1 MRVKKFRARTAAEA
15 AEQVKREWGPDALIL
30 QARRVRAFRWWSF
43 WRPVWMVEVT
53 AALAE
58 APPGRP
64 HAPAVMSRPDAADPP
79 APPDP
84 PAALRA
90 CPDPAASPADGGP
103 APAPG
108 GDTPA
113 GPGDLEADVKQMKEL
128 VGHIWRQVRSAQEQA
143 AAGPAPALPLYP
155 ETLDPIYRAL
165 LEREVEPALARC
177 LTDLLLERAAGK
189 GTGLLRQEAAA
200 AIERLLGPA
209 RPIETGTGGRV
220 VAFVGPTGVGKTTT
234 LAKLAAHFAL
244 RERRRVCLVTLD
256 TFRVGAVD
264 QLRTYAQISGL
275 PCLVAATPEEF
286 ASLLER
292 APEYDLVLVDTAGR
306 SHHDEMRM
314 TELEGFL
321 SARRPDEVHL
331 VISATS
337 RYSDALEVLDRYRGP
352 GFDKLLF
359 TKLDETRHHG
369 LILNVAVVA
378 QRPLSYVTTGQQV
391 PEDIAVARPG
401 DLAKLLV

>member
-1 MRVKKFRARTAAEA
+1 MRVKKFRGRTVAEA

-30 QARRVRAFRWWSF
+30 QARKVRAFRWWSF
-43 WRPVWMVEVT
+43 WRPVWVVEVT
-53 AALAE
+53 AARAE
-58 APPGRP
+58 GAPPAAP
-64 HAPAVMSRPDAADPP
+64 EPSPSAAPAAPEAARPSPP
-79 APPDP
+79 APPAP
-84 PAALRA
+84 EEAPSAA
-90 CPDPAASPADGGP
+90 GP
-103 APAPG
+103 A
-108 GDTPA
+108 
-113 GPGDLEADVKQMKEL
+113 GDLEADVRQMKEL
-128 VGHIWRQVRSAQEQA
+128 VGHIWRQVKAAQEQA
-143 AAGPAPALPLYP
+143 AAGLPGPALPLYP

-165 LEREVEPALARC
+165 VEREVEPALARC
-177 LTDLLLERAAGK
+177 LTDLLLEGAAGK

-209 RPIETGTGGRV
+209 RPIETGTAGRV
-220 VAFVGPTGVGKTTT
+220 IAFVGPTGVGKTTT

-244 RERRRVCLVTLD
+244 RERRRVCLLTLD

-275 PCLVAATPEEF
+275 PCLVAATPAEF

-314 TELEGFL
+314 SELAGFL
-321 SARRPDEVHL
+321 AARRPDEIHL
-331 VISATS
+331 VVSATS
-337 RYSDALEVLDRYRGP
+337 RYSDALEVLDRYREA

-391 PEDIAVARPG
+391 PEDIAVARAG